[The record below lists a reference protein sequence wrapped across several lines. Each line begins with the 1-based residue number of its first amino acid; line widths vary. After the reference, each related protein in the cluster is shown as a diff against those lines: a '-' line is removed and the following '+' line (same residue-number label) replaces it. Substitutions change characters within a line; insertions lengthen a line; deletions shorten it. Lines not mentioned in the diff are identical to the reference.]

1 MPPPKQSFGTH
12 FRFDRSSVHS
22 AQETQMKLLLSL
34 KLKDSVFHTRFI
46 PVYIVA
52 TMLAIYGLLSTQ
64 ALLYFHSKGGES
76 SKIYG
81 RDTSH
86 FPVIYVGQ
94 GLLDCGAPLVTDQC
108 STYPLNYSIST
119 GQQTFSIHASYL
131 FSVNTTYSILSNNA
145 TVTLPIDGHLAL
157 SGTFQVT
164 ITPTPPATRV
174 ALETSYTPTI
184 SPAAAASANLLPR
197 ASPYPTNIPRNNQPL
212 KRSYDYNICQGG
224 PPDHRLLTRSLVEV
238 CHFVANAKNYFV
250 SLRPNTDAV
259 YLPSWPG
266 YLIQTVLCFM
276 YFFCIV
282 KPTPTIKLII
292 ESSLLPKLR
301 SKTVPQLYRR

>member
-1 MPPPKQSFGTH
+1 MQLSLILTPPRKQNFATH
-12 FRFDRSSVHS
+12 FRFDRSSVNS
-22 AQETQMKLLLSL
+22 AQETQMKQSLSL
-34 KLKDSVFHTRFI
+34 KPKGSVFHTLFI

-52 TMLAIYGLLSTQ
+52 TMLAIYGLFSAQ
-64 ALLYFHSKGGES
+64 ALLYFHSKGGAS

-81 RDTSH
+81 RDTSN
-86 FPVIYVGQ
+86 FPAIYVGQ
-94 GLLDCGAPLVTDQC
+94 GLLDCGAPLVMDQC

-145 TVTLPIDGHLAL
+145 TVTLPIDGFLAL

-164 ITPTPPATRV
+164 VTPTPPATRV
-174 ALETSYTPTI
+174 ALETSYTPII
-184 SPAAAASANLLPR
+184 SPAAAAATNLLPR

-212 KRSYDYNICQGG
+212 KRSYDYNICQGS
-224 PPDHRLLTRSLVEV
+224 PPDRRLLTRSLVEV
-238 CHFVANAKNYFV
+238 CHFVANARNYFV
-250 SLRPNTDAV
+250 SLRPSTVAA

-266 YLIQTVLCFM
+266 YLIQAVLCFM

-282 KPTPTIKLII
+282 IPTPTIRLII
-292 ESSLLPKLR
+292 ESSLLPKPR
-301 SKTVPQLYRR
+301 